1 MKKYIYLF
9 LSTIALVFASAC
21 QDLVDGINENPNDLI
36 INDIEPKL
44 FLTGGMLANVQIQC
58 GHLNRISGMFTGQLI
73 GFSSLYS
80 NIYGYNIS
88 TVESNSEWNALYV
101 GVLTNMRHIAANS
114 TNNQLVGIAK
124 IVEAHAVGTSA
135 SLYGGIPYSEAVNPE
150 ISDPVFD
157 SQTSVY
163 NAAIALLDEGISTL
177 GSASS
182 GSLDEDIYFDGD
194 TTKWIAAAYTL
205 KARFLLHKKD
215 YAGALSA
222 AQNGISSPDGD
233 MRYFPRGDASVAS
246 GDKNL
251 FWTILEGSRAGDIG
265 NSVDGTQSY
274 LLDLLDASTSVSR
287 NNAKTNE
294 AARLAYYT
302 IDSSGGSGNS
312 GIIEQFEPQ
321 NMVTYFENQLIIAE
335 AQTRAGNLT
344 QGLAALNAVR
354 AWLNSGGNLN
364 ANFSGLEYSYAPYA
378 MSDFENGGMENQD
391 SVSSSNALLREI
403 IEERYVSG
411 FGMHMAFNDARRLR
425 SADATVAVPYI
436 MKGNDSSQKA
446 ERMPYA
452 FIELN
457 SNENAPDDPGIFAKT
472 EVNQ

>member
-1 MKKYIYLF
+1 M
-9 LSTIALVFASAC
+9 
-21 QDLVDGINENPNDLI
+21 
-36 INDIEPKL
+36 
-44 FLTGGMLANVQIQC
+44 
-58 GHLNRISGMFTGQLI
+58 
-73 GFSSLYS
+73 
-80 NIYGYNIS
+80 
-88 TVESNSEWNALYV
+88 
-101 GVLTNMRHIAANS
+101 
-114 TNNQLVGIAK
+114 GIAK

-344 QGLAALNAVR
+344 QCLAALNAVR
-354 AWLNSGGNLN
+354 AWLNSGG
-364 ANFSGLEYSYAPYA
+364 E
-378 MSDFENGGMENQD
+378 
-391 SVSSSNALLREI
+391 
-403 IEERYVSG
+403 
-411 FGMHMAFNDARRLR
+411 
-425 SADATVAVPYI
+425 
-436 MKGNDSSQKA
+436 SQC
-446 ERMPYA
+446 EFFRP
-452 FIELN
+452 
-457 SNENAPDDPGIFAKT
+457 
-472 EVNQ
+472 

>member
-9 LSTIALVFASAC
+9 LSTIALVLTSAC
-21 QDLVDGINENPNDLI
+21 QDIVEGINENPNDLI
-36 INDIEPKL
+36 IDDIEPKL

-58 GHLNRISGMFTGQLI
+58 GHLNRISGMYTGQLI

-114 TNNQLVGIAK
+114 TSNQLVGIAK

-157 SQTSVY
+157 SQISVY
-163 NAAIALLDEGISTL
+163 DAAIALLDEGISTL

-194 TTKWIAAAYTL
+194 TAKWIAAAYTL

-233 MRYFPRGDASVAS
+233 MRYFPRGEASVAS

-265 NSVDGTQSY
+265 NSVDGTQSF
-274 LLDLLDASTSVSR
+274 LLDLLDASTAVSR

-302 IDSSGGSGNS
+302 IDSSGGSGNT

-335 AQTRAGNLT
+335 AHTRSGNLT
-344 QGLAALNAVR
+344 QGLAALNVVR

-364 ANFSGLEYSYAPYA
+364 ANFTGLEYLYAPYE

-391 SVSSSNALLREI
+391 SVSTSNALLREI